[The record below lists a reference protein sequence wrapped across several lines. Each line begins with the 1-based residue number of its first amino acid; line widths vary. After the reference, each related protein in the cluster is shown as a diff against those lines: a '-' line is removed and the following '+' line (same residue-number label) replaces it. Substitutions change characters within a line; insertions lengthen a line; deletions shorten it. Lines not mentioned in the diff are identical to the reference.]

1 MPVDP
6 LERITNLLALL
17 LETREP
23 LSQDRIVHEL
33 SGQYPAD
40 PTARRA
46 AFERDKAALRAEG
59 VPIEQTYLA
68 DGGTGYRIDRTA
80 YELGDLGLTDDEKR
94 ALQLAMAT
102 VHLGVDWGDDA
113 LRKLAPEPS
122 GPGSST
128 GAGAAAAVLPSM
140 PALAGLFAAHAARS
154 PVSFS
159 YRGRA
164 RRVDPLGL
172 LSRGGNW
179 YVVGYDHSHEER
191 RVYRVDRIEG
201 DVAIGEA
208 GSFEVPDGFDPS
220 GALASDMKSVGG
232 TGEDPSEAV
241 VWIDS
246 VWARRVV
253 AELGPERVVARHD
266 ADGTVLVRV
275 PCTNRSAFRSW
286 VLGMLEHAVVVEPPE
301 VRSEVVGWL
310 EALS

>member
-68 DGGTGYRIDRTA
+68 DGGTGYRIDRAA
-80 YELGDLGLTDDEKR
+80 YELGDLGLTDEEKR

-113 LRKLAPEPS
+113 LRKLAPEPPRS
-122 GPGSST
+122 GASNP
-128 GAGAAAAVLPSM
+128 AGAAAAVLPSL
-140 PALAGLFAAHAARS
+140 PALAGLFAAHASRS

-159 YRGRA
+159 YRSRV

-179 YVVGYDHSHEER
+179 YLVGYDHSHGEQ
-191 RVYRVDRIEG
+191 RVFRVDRIEG
-201 DVAIGEA
+201 DVAIGES

-220 GALASDMKSVGG
+220 GALASDMKAVGG
-232 TGEDPSEAV
+232 VGDDPTEAV
-241 VWIDS
+241 VRIDS
-246 VWARRVV
+246 AWARRVM
-253 AELGPERVVARHD
+253 AEMDPERIVARQV
-266 ADGTVLVRV
+266 DGSVLVRV

-286 VLGMLEHAVVVEPPE
+286 VLGMLEHAVVLEPPE

>member
-59 VPIEQTYLA
+59 VVIEQTYLA
-68 DGGTGYRIDRTA
+68 DGGTGYRIDRSA
-80 YELGDLGLTDDEKR
+80 YELGDLGLSDDEKR

-113 LRKLAPEPS
+113 LRKLAPEP
-122 GPGSST
+122 P
-128 GAGAAAAVLPSM
+128 GAGSTNPVATAAAVLPSM
-140 PALAGLFAAHAARS
+140 PALAGLFAAHAARCS
-154 PVSFS
+154 VSFS

-179 YVVGYDHSHEER
+179 YLVGYDHSHGEQ
-191 RVYRVDRIEG
+191 RVFRVDRVEG
-201 DVAIGEA
+201 DVEIGDA

-220 GALASDMKSVGG
+220 GALATDMKAIGGVGD
-232 TGEDPSEAV
+232 DPTEAV
-241 VWIDS
+241 VRIDS
-246 VWARRVV
+246 AWARRVV
-253 AELGPERVVARHD
+253 AELGPERVVARQ

-286 VLGMLEHAVVVEPPE
+286 VLGMLEHAEVLEPPE
-301 VRSEVVGWL
+301 VRAEVVGWL
-310 EALS
+310 EAIV